1 MNDSKVNMASD
12 STEVLMCFVL
22 LCFSL
27 ARRGEMFSVYLYVTE
42 LMHAYTSEILKTL
55 LTSCKEMI

>member
-12 STEVLMCFVL
+12 SAEVLMYFVL

-27 ARRGEMFSVYLYVTE
+27 ARRGEMFSVYLHVTE

>member
-1 MNDSKVNMASD
+1 
-12 STEVLMCFVL
+12 
-22 LCFSL
+22 
-27 ARRGEMFSVYLYVTE
+27 MFSVYLWVTE